1 MAQTQQTPSETDR
14 FGLGIPREQLAALM
28 EKQAIIS
35 GAWREQE
42 AMEDYRS
49 EWLSELLVER
59 VTWSQGAPAHFIG
72 GKQVAGPGY
81 IWFRFWL
88 ASEHQVVEKYFSDTG
103 ESVGIHIP
111 VCTSLVRD
119 QQGYSTFG
127 LILGLFLWPQGR
139 LDVLREG
146 DFDQAA
152 ASGQLPRPLVDVAE
166 HSFRKLTA
174 AIARKRFPPALV
186 RNFELNVRRRQP

>member
-1 MAQTQQTPSETDR
+1 MAQSQQSTLEPDR
-14 FGLGIPREQLAALM
+14 FDLGIPREQLVALM
-28 EKQAIIS
+28 EKQAIVS
-35 GAWREQE
+35 GAWREQD

-59 VTWSQGAPAHFIG
+59 VTWSEDAPAAFIG
-72 GKQVAGPGY
+72 ENQVAGPGY

-88 ASEHQVVEKYFSDTG
+88 ANEHQVVEKYFSDSG
-103 ESVGIHIP
+103 ENVGIHIP
-111 VCTSLVRD
+111 VCTRLVRD
-119 QQGYSTFG
+119 HQGYSTLG

-139 LDVLREG
+139 LDVLHEE
-146 DFDQAA
+146 DFDQSA
-152 ASGQLPRPLVDVAE
+152 ASGELPRSLVEVAE
-166 HSFRKLTA
+166 RSFRYLTA